1 MWADGQR
8 DAAEGGGAGEG
19 GTSQS
24 RLLAGET
31 EAGSGRVPGSAPLP
45 GKYCCLLPL
54 TVQMRCKVGERAG
67 GSLKITEQVWGG
79 KASPWPQGGEDRAR
93 WLGTGTLEAA
103 LPAAAL
109 GLCPGTPRCPLRQGQ
124 RGSSWPRPCLWE
136 ETNLAVGSEH
146 GGPGMRESVLGT
158 SGSRWGSA
166 PRLLTARPQV
176 PVCSELI
183 GPPHLGDVWLLS
195 PPPSQ
200 LASFLWCRFMGVG
213 VSYGSHGGGWCLFY

>member
-1 MWADGQR
+1 MVRGQ
-8 DAAEGGGAGEG
+8 GAHSRSQNKCGEG
-19 GTSQS
+19 KP
-24 RLLAGET
+24 A
-31 EAGSGRVPGSAPLP
+31 SGLREERIGPGGWAQALRRQPCLPLP
-45 GKYCCLLPL
+45 WDC
-54 TVQMRCKVGERAG
+54 VQG
-67 GSLKITEQVWGG
+67 
-79 KASPWPQGGEDRAR
+79 P
-93 WLGTGTLEAA
+93 
-103 LPAAAL
+103 
-109 GLCPGTPRCPLRQGQ
+109 PRCPLRQGQ

-166 PRLLTARPQV
+166 PCLLTARPQV

-183 GPPHLGDVWLLS
+183 GPPHLGDAWLLS

-213 VSYGSHGGGWCLFY
+213 VSYGPHGGGWCLFY